1 MRFIKHTATILLYC
15 GLQLFPALRAWCG
28 AADLTIVRLKYS
40 GGGDWYNDPSII
52 PNLLSFIGAHSSLSV
67 ARDEG
72 RLSLMDEELFAHP
85 ILFMTGHGRITFT
98 ATEAD
103 RLRAYLTGGGFLL
116 ADDDYGMD
124 EHFRREIRKVFP
136 DHELVE
142 LPFSHPIFQ
151 APFSFPQGMPKTHEH
166 DGGPPQAFALFHE
179 GRMVLFYCFNS
190 NISDGWADE
199 NVHHDPPEVREK
211 ALEMGMNII
220 VYALTH

>member
-1 MRFIKHTATILLYC
+1 MRKSKRRSTILLL
-15 GLQLFPALRAWCG
+15 GALMLLPLLPAAG
-28 AADLTIVRLKYS
+28 GVADFTIARLKYS
-40 GGGDWYNDPSII
+40 GGGDWYNDPSIL
-52 PNLLSFIGAHSSLSV
+52 PNMLAFLGAHSTLAV
-67 ARDEG
+67 AAEEV

-85 ILFMTGHGRITFT
+85 VLFMTGHGRISFSG
-98 ATEAD
+98 AEAA
-103 RLRAYLTGGGFLL
+103 RLRAYLTGGGFLI

-124 EHFRREIRKVFP
+124 DHFRREIRKVFP

-166 DGGPPQAFALFHE
+166 DGGAPQAFALFHD